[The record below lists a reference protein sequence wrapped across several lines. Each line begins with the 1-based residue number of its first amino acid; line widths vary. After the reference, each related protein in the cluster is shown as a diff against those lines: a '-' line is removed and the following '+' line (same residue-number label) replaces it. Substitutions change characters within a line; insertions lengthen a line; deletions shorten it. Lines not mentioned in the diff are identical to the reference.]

1 MAEAQVVVSAHVRM
15 VGIQD
20 PITCQFL
27 QRREQREK
35 TKGWRRSQSHANY
48 SPPNSLL
55 TGIITGNT
63 TITTANNISKSQ
75 WYRHLAWKKRI
86 RH

>member
-27 QRREQREK
+27 QRWEEREK
-35 TKGWRRSQSHANY
+35 PSAGGGASRVR
-48 SPPNSLL
+48 
-55 TGIITGNT
+55 
-63 TITTANNISKSQ
+63 TILRPIPC
-75 WYRHLAWKKRI
+75 
-86 RH
+86 